1 MELPQLEYADDEAR
15 AILPLFPKEKTLV
28 AMGFDATREL
38 VLKGRLKP
46 FRIIHFAAHGEA
58 DSNDPGN
65 SAIELSRYDR
75 QGRRIEGRLRAA
87 DIEDLDLSAELVVL
101 SACGTGLG
109 REFRGEG
116 LVGLTQAFFSAG
128 PPRVVVTLWN
138 IYDLSTVELMKDFYS
153 RLQAEGPASA
163 LRHAQIGMW
172 ESQDWNEPSYWGGFV
187 LQGDWRRSP

>member
-15 AILPLFPKEKTLV
+15 TILPLFPKEKTLV

-58 DSNDPGN
+58 DSDDPGN
-65 SAIELSRYDR
+65 SAIELSRYDG

-128 PPRVVVTLWN
+128 VPSVVVTLWDVN
-138 IYDLSTVELMKDFYS
+138 DESTAKLMKSFYS
-153 RLQAEGPASA
+153 RLESEGAASA
-163 LRHAQIGMW
+163 LRHAQIDMW
-172 ESQDWNEPSYWGGFV
+172 KSQEENEPFHWGGFV
-187 LQGDWRRSP
+187 LQGEWRRSP